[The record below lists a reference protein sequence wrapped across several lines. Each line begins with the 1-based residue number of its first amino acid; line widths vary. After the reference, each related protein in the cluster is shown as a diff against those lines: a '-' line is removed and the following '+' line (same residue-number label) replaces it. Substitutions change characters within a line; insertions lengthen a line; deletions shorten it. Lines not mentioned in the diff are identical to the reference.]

1 MDELTSFAD
10 LSVLND
16 DETVSIKFFRSL
28 RYNYCLVTLINK
40 VINGSILDA
49 GLGSRVAS
57 RSQTP
62 SVFFAKPPLSRHLSF
77 GC

>member
-1 MDELTSFAD
+1 MAQYYRQSE
-10 LSVLND
+10 N
-16 DETVSIKFFRSL
+16 
-28 RYNYCLVTLINK
+28 NY
-40 VINGSILDA
+40 A

-77 GC
+77 GY